1 MTLQQMYYI
10 TQVARYRSYSE
21 AAKALFV
28 SQSTLS
34 LAIKDAETEL
44 HISIFDRSNKGIELT
59 EEGTDFLTRIQ
70 DILDRSKNLEEYYLH
85 RQLLGMRFSVSAQ
98 RLAFSVRA
106 FNRLLESI
114 DWDCYDVAMRECPTS
129 NVISDVASGKSEL
142 GVLASEPHNF
152 RLIQRSLNSNG
163 LVFHELN
170 QLASFVFLRKSHP
183 LAARASVTFTDL
195 REYPFVTY
203 DQEADA
209 TYFSEE
215 PVFYQPPV
223 QKHPCNGP
231 VYQDLPDPEQQLL
244 QHRAGPAEQQRRGH
258 AHRHA
263 GNCGHSSG
271 RGAILSAYWLY
282 LPKGAPIDGCG
293 PEVHFLPA
301 GGNRGTGT
309 GIDQEIDAKRPLFQR
324 KSGLKQ
330 YGLVLP
336 QMRYFSRKIHI
347 IPFEQVS

>member
-70 DILDRSKNLEEYYLH
+70 DILDRSKNLEEYYLQ

-163 LVFHELN
+163 LAFHELN

-215 PVFYQPPV
+215 PVFYNRLSKNIHV
-223 QKHPCNGP
+223 TDRCTKISLIRNNNCFSIGP
-231 VYQDLPDPEQQLL
+231 DLPNSS
-244 QHRAGPAEQQRRGH
+244 AGTMH
-258 AHRHA
+258 
-263 GNCGHSSG
+263 
-271 RGAILSAYWLY
+271 
-282 LPKGAPIDGCG
+282 
-293 PEVHFLPA
+293 
-301 GGNRGTGT
+301 TGM
-309 GIDQEIDAKRPLFQR
+309 QEIVAIPLAEEQSYLHIGYICQKGHQLTDVAQR
-324 KSGLKQ
+324 YISFLREEIEA
-330 YGLVLP
+330 L
-336 QMRYFSRKIHI
+336 
-347 IPFEQVS
+347 EQALIRR

>member
-34 LAIKDAETEL
+34 LAIKDAESEL

-215 PVFYQPPV
+215 PVFYNRLSKNIHV
-223 QKHPCNGP
+223 TDRCTKISLIRNNNCFSIGP
-231 VYQDLPDPEQQLL
+231 DLPNSS
-244 QHRAGPAEQQRRGH
+244 AGAMH
-258 AHRHA
+258 
-263 GNCGHSSG
+263 
-271 RGAILSAYWLY
+271 
-282 LPKGAPIDGCG
+282 
-293 PEVHFLPA
+293 
-301 GGNRGTGT
+301 TGM
-309 GIDQEIDAKRPLFQR
+309 QEIVAIPLAEEQSYLHIGYICQKGHQLTDVAQRYISFLREEIEALEQALIKR
-324 KSGLKQ
+324 
-330 YGLVLP
+330 
-336 QMRYFSRKIHI
+336 
-347 IPFEQVS
+347 

>member
-152 RLIQRSLNSNG
+152 RLIQRSLNST
-163 LVFHELN
+163 
-170 QLASFVFLRKSHP
+170 AWC
-183 LAARASVTFTDL
+183 FT
-195 REYPFVTY
+195 
-203 DQEADA
+203 
-209 TYFSEE
+209 S
-215 PVFYQPPV
+215 
-223 QKHPCNGP
+223 
-231 VYQDLPDPEQQLL
+231 
-244 QHRAGPAEQQRRGH
+244 
-258 AHRHA
+258 
-263 GNCGHSSG
+263 
-271 RGAILSAYWLY
+271 
-282 LPKGAPIDGCG
+282 
-293 PEVHFLPA
+293 
-301 GGNRGTGT
+301 
-309 GIDQEIDAKRPLFQR
+309 
-324 KSGLKQ
+324 
-330 YGLVLP
+330 
-336 QMRYFSRKIHI
+336 
-347 IPFEQVS
+347 